1 MGTRLSHAR
10 RRPSSPEAT
19 APKGCLIGD
28 DRQTIDEMRHLTFD
42 TPADLVNV
50 TEKPPAL
57 AFQLFP
63 THRVT
68 F

>member
-1 MGTRLSHAR
+1 
-10 RRPSSPEAT
+10 
-19 APKGCLIGD
+19 
-28 DRQTIDEMRHLTFD
+28 MRHLTFD